1 MANKTNIKRKQN
13 KMPVPQEVLSVE
25 IPASMLAD
33 PDLFERQRE
42 EVYEIAD
49 PTERSERLGL
59 LVGSAAL
66 KQGEGSLSDEVLEII
81 TSPEAAGAKDYAERA
96 KGVFQMVSKAA
107 AREDRRYR
115 VEVDQDGNAVGLF
128 RIDRIPVDIKDRK
141 RQQRTV
147 DGIGWGQ
154 KQNYTSGHT
163 RFPIKVR

>member
-1 MANKTNIKRKQN
+1 
-13 KMPVPQEVLSVE
+13 MPVQQETLSVE

-49 PTERSERLGL
+49 PTERSERLGQ

-66 KQGEGSLSDEVLEII
+66 KQGEGSLSDQVLEII

-115 VEVDQDGNAVGLF
+115 VEVDQNGNPVGLF
-128 RIDRIPVDIKDRK
+128 KIDRIPVEIKDK
-141 RQQRTV
+141 NRQQRMADSV
-147 DGIGWGQ
+147 GWGP
-154 KQNYTSGHT
+154 KQNETSGHT
-163 RFPIKVR
+163 RFPISVR